1 MVDQVDGLLMD
12 ALDEVESDVLLSGMT
27 KCSRRWLPEKSQCE
41 SRRGVVLSEC
51 HYGADCRQRFPF
63 VAQSEA
69 ARSAGPP
76 RPRRHGLGKGMIPD
90 LCSDMACSQKFLT
103 EEIHT

>member
-1 MVDQVDGLLMD
+1 MDGLLMD

-69 ARSAGPP
+69 ARVKWWFGRPDPP
-76 RPRRHGLGKGMIPD
+76 VLRASNVLAWER
-90 LCSDMACSQKFLT
+90 
-103 EEIHT
+103 E